1 MVSTDLNSRKIDAL
15 REFFNIGAG
24 NAADIVSVMSGERV
38 MISVPEMHICKL
50 PEISQYT
57 GEMER
62 IMVGICHDINGGIN
76 GKILLL
82 ISRNSGE
89 QLTKSLI
96 YKYNIKEQ
104 TQEIFENALMEFSN
118 IIVGAYLNAFS
129 SVAGSRITH
138 SVPSFAIDMT
148 GALIDSIIAPFAEK
162 DDFIILLKTIM
173 TGTAGI
179 FEIYF
184 LFFPQKDSLIRL
196 LKDVK

>member
-1 MVSTDLNSRKIDAL
+1 MNYTDLISDRIDAL

-24 NAADIVSVMSGERV
+24 NAADIVSVISGERV
-38 MISVPEMHICKL
+38 MISVPEVHICKL
-50 PEISQYT
+50 PEISRYT

-62 IMVGICHDINGGIN
+62 KMVGIYHNIYGGIN

-82 ISRNSGE
+82 ISKSSGE

-96 YKYNIKEQ
+96 QIYRVNESAPLL
-104 TQEIFENALMEFSN
+104 FENALKEFSN
-118 IIVGAYLNAFS
+118 IVIGAYLNAFS
-129 SVAGSRITH
+129 SIAGSKIIH

-148 GALIDSIIAPFAEK
+148 GALVDSIIAPFAEK
-162 DDFIILLKTIM
+162 DDFIIVLKTIM

-184 LFFPQKDSLIRL
+184 LFFPQMDSLTKL